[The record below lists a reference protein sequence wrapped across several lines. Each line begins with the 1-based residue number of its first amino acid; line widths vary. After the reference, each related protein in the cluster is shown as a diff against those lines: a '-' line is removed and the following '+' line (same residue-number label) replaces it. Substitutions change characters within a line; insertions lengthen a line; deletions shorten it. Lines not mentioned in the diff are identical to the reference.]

1 MWERFGNWAMC
12 SSTSQKRP
20 EVRAERIEGMTS
32 WLSVVMSATDPEAS
46 AALIFSSFEASGTHW
61 YEKEEAVLSFSPV
74 STGPAASGVV
84 GVCTTDIH
92 DSAESVPPSLADEVP
107 PQEESAPAPA
117 SPAAASGRDARRFLR
132 EIKIGRAA
140 SRANGESACQGFSD
154 D

>member
-61 YEKEEAVLSFSPV
+61 NSKSIPVCSLSASMI
-74 STGPAASGVV
+74 GPSASGVV
-84 GVCTTDIH
+84 GVWSIDIQVKV
-92 DSAESVPPSLADEVP
+92 SSVSPDAQLLEWLYEARALAVE
-107 PQEESAPAPA
+107 
-117 SPAAASGRDARRFLR
+117 
-132 EIKIGRAA
+132 
-140 SRANGESACQGFSD
+140 
-154 D
+154 

>member
-84 GVCTTDIH
+84 GVWSIDIQVKV
-92 DSAESVPPSLADEVP
+92 SSEPPDAPLLEL
-107 PQEESAPAPA
+107 PQEARALAPAT
-117 SPAAASGRDARRFLR
+117 PAAAAGRDLRRVLR
-132 EIKIGRAA
+132 
-140 SRANGESACQGFSD
+140 
-154 D
+154 